1 MYMRWQGYI
10 WLYMLEYQFFITF
23 QEDTLAVVQ
32 EIESTS
38 KINVVK
44 SVKFVLLTF
53 HWIWRHEWTVIR

>member
-10 WLYMLEYQFFITF
+10 WLYMLEYQIFITS

-32 EIESTS
+32 EIELTS